1 MQPLT
6 ITRALDLITA
16 WAENAE
22 RNARTMPNGLECD
35 KQRNLAANY
44 RAVLGPLAKVP
55 ELIRLLQANHTA
67 LDDIGDICLF
77 EDGVPQTA
85 LGEREVDEVFHLSTS
100 LLAETET
107 LLLEVTK

>member
-1 MQPLT
+1 MQPVT
-6 ITRALDLITA
+6 ITGALDLITA

-22 RNARTMPNGLECD
+22 RNARTMPDGPECD

-44 RAVLGPLAKVP
+44 RAVLAPLTHVP
-55 ELIRLLQANHTA
+55 ELVRLLQANHNA

-85 LGEREVDEVFHLSTS
+85 LGEREVDEVFNLSTS

-107 LLLEVTK
+107 LLMAIK